1 VRQVYKPLIHVATVE
16 SMRAAEVRKRQVRL
30 SIEEDLY
37 LELVRRYGTK
47 KMHLAVN
54 EAIRRFLRGEGR

>member
-1 VRQVYKPLIHVATVE
+1 
-16 SMRAAEVRKRQVRL
+16 MRAAGVRKRQVRL

-47 KMHLAVN
+47 RMHLAVN
-54 EAIRRFLRGEGR
+54 EAIRRLLYGEGR

>member
-1 VRQVYKPLIHVATVE
+1 
-16 SMRAAEVRKRQVRL
+16 MRAAGVRKRQVRL